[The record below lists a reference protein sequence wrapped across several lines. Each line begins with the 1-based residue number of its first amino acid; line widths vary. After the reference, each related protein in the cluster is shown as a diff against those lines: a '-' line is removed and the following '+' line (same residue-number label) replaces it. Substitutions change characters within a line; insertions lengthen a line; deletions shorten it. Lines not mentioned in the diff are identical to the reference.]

1 MPAMI
6 LGGAAFL
13 AAATAVWVALT
24 LATDRTYHLAPVV
37 IAIAPGVIARAS
49 ERRIGF
55 VLASIPRLVA
65 TAIGWAIILAADAQ
79 PTATLWEGQSGGGE
93 GEVIVGAGVGAA
105 ASTLIGRSFRP
116 GPDAET
122 AD

>member
-1 MPAMI
+1 MI

-65 TAIGWAIILAADAQ
+65 TAIGWAIFLAA
-79 PTATLWEGQSGGGE
+79 
-93 GEVIVGAGVGAA
+93 GVAN
-105 ASTLIGRSFRP
+105 SRSP
-116 GPDAET
+116 SVSCAEDLT
-122 AD
+122 SACSNFVLALLLRWNIPI